1 MRLLLADDGV
11 GRAVLRR
18 KLVFFAWWNCG
29 SLPYGENSPF
39 LRYGAGGCAL
49 WRFAGSMSSAMMGM
63 NPFWLGFV
71 W

>member
-29 SLPYGENSPF
+29 SLPYGENSSF
-39 LRYGAGGCAL
+39 LRYGAGDYRQL
-49 WRFAGSMSSAMMGM
+49 RDWRYAGAQLAAVMGR
-63 NPFWLGFV
+63 NLF
-71 W
+71 